1 MKAMNCCKTMEA
13 ELTAWK
19 SNIYDIVRSVE
30 QLPGGKK
37 EKILPN
43 IEDLHMLTGKLDD
56 RIEQIRADCTPE
68 TGIDDIRAEKEQFD
82 KLLITLRMTA
92 NVDTM
97 QAMNCCKT
105 MEAELTAWKANV
117 YDIVRNIENL
127 PGGDKEKVLPNIED
141 LHMLIAEMDDR
152 IDGIRENCTPETGID
167 DIRTERKAFDD
178 GISKIRVSADEAMQ
192 ILGAGNFGG

>member
-19 SNIYDIVRSVE
+19 SNVYDIVRSVE

-37 EKILPN
+37 ETILPN
-43 IEDLHMLTGKLDD
+43 IEDLHMLTAKLDD
-56 RIEQIRADCTPE
+56 RIEKIRADCTPE

-82 KLLITLRMTA
+82 KLLTTLRMTA

-117 YDIVRNIENL
+117 YDIVRSIEKL
-127 PGGDKEKVLPNIED
+127 PGGDKDKILPNIED

-152 IDGIRENCTPETGID
+152 IDRIREDCTPETGIQ
-167 DIRTERKAFDD
+167 DIRAEREAFDVD
-178 GISKIRVSADEAMQ
+178 ISKLRVSADEAMNV
-192 ILGAGNFGG
+192 LGAGNFGG